1 MRASPPKE
9 ELEALAGLLR
19 HRLRVIAD
27 TERRD
32 RDPKGHLEGLREVSE
47 QIMAWHQAR
56 RGGLPPRL
64 EHFLTSCSYEKAL
77 ALIEN
82 ELIS

>member
-1 MRASPPKE
+1 MRSSPPKA

-19 HRLRVIAD
+19 HRLHVIAD
-27 TERRD
+27 TVWRD
-32 RDPKGHLEGLREVSE
+32 RDPTGHLDALREVSE
-47 QIMAWHQAR
+47 KIMTWHEAR

>member
-1 MRASPPKE
+1 MRISPPKE

-19 HRLRVIAD
+19 RRLSVIGD
-27 TERRD
+27 TEWRD
-32 RDPKGHLEGLREVSE
+32 RDHSSHLEALKSVSE
-47 QIMAWHQAR
+47 QIMAWHEAR
-56 RGGLPPRL
+56 RGSLPPRL
-64 EHFLTSCSYEKAL
+64 EHFLGNCSYDKAL